1 MKVLINMKETK
12 IGWNRGIRFS
22 GYYIFFIINIMSV
35 EAEKITLKVE
45 EIVKEDIK
53 KKEEEIQEAKKT
65 VVDMEAKKNRASEE
79 QAESE
84 ALSKRRTERARIAAE
99 KKAAEE
105 AEKKEE
111 EKKKEEEEKKKE
123 EEEEE
128 KKRAKLQKKEEEVM
142 EAKMR
147 KWLLEEEKGEAE
159 LRQLLN
165 QHPEQF
171 QNVDPYFFSN
181 TLENMQQTIAT
192 QRALKRIR
200 IEDSKQKAAE
210 QRMRSFRKNNNP
222 FGMNLF

>member
-1 MKVLINMKETK
+1 
-12 IGWNRGIRFS
+12 
-22 GYYIFFIINIMSV
+22 MSV

-65 VVDMEAKKNRASEE
+65 VADMEAKKNRASEE
-79 QAESE
+79 QAEAEAEAE

>member
-1 MKVLINMKETK
+1 MKVLINMRETK
-12 IGWNRGIRFS
+12 IGWNRGTRFS

-35 EAEKITLKVE
+35 ETEKITLKVE

-53 KKEEEIQEAKKT
+53 KKEEEIQEVKKT
-65 VVDMEAKKNRASEE
+65 VADMEAKK
-79 QAESE
+79 
-84 ALSKRRTERARIAAE
+84 

-128 KKRAKLQKKEEEVM
+128 EKQAKLQKKEEEVM